1 MIINMGMLKLKKITN
16 MVVRKIVV
24 LVIMLMNKIMEEWK
38 LILKFK
44 MDLSLILWE
53 RELIIFRVCLLRKL
67 GGFMKI

>member
-24 LVIMLMNKIMEEWK
+24 LVIMFINKIMEEWK

-44 MDLSLILWE
+44 MDLIAGLS
-53 RELIIFRVCLLRKL
+53 LLRL
-67 GGFMKI
+67 GFLKIDPEAV

>member
-24 LVIMLMNKIMEEWK
+24 LVIMLINKIMEEWK

-44 MDLSLILWE
+44 MDLIAGLS
-53 RELIIFRVCLLRKL
+53 LLRL
-67 GGFMKI
+67 GFLKIDPEAV

>member
-24 LVIMLMNKIMEEWK
+24 FVIMLINKIMEEWK

-44 MDLSLILWE
+44 MDLIAGLS
-53 RELIIFRVCLLRKL
+53 LLRL
-67 GGFMKI
+67 GFLKIDPEAV